1 MSFVQGNSMTNDPP
15 SLLVEVAAY
24 LETQEQDIIFRWVQL
39 ASRLPAHFRRPD
51 ESLKALIDHIP
62 LTLRHL
68 RRLLLEPINLDEQ
81 STLHL
86 DITELHS
93 VTRYNQ
99 GISARTVAKEY
110 QLLRHEIWA
119 TLREWPRAQHFTA
132 MDVFLLEE
140 HLNFILDDIV
150 SIAVDTFVELVAEG
164 GNGDVEAAD
173 HPGGG

>member
-1 MSFVQGNSMTNDPP
+1 MTNDPP
-15 SLLVEVAAY
+15 PVLVEVAAY
-24 LETQEQDIIFRWVQL
+24 LEAHQQDIIFRWVQL

-62 LTLRHL
+62 LTLTHL
-68 RRLLLEPINLDEQ
+68 RRLLPEPINLDGPA
-81 STLHL
+81 TLSQDVAEIHA
-86 DITELHS
+86 IA
-93 VTRYNQ
+93 RYNQ
-99 GISARTVAKEY
+99 GISAKTVAKEY

-132 MDVFLLEE
+132 MDVFLLEK

-150 SIAVDTFVELVAEG
+150 SVAVDTFIDLVAEG